1 MSGAAHIDTSP
12 AKAARRLLHQAR
24 FTVSVPEPR
33 LLPPDRGREIA
44 FAGRSNAGKS
54 SAINVLCGQ
63 HGLARTSRTPG
74 RTQHLVVFELDGDR
88 RLIDLPGFGYAKVDK
103 STRAHWE
110 RALPEYL
117 ETRRALAGLVLL
129 MDIRHPLKPQDLVL
143 LEWCRDSEVPVR
155 VLLSKADK
163 LGRGQAMATLH
174 QVTAA
179 LLRMHCPGS
188 AQIFSA
194 LKNTGTEDAW
204 RLIGDWL
211 ALGGSPDAH
220 APDSPGNAGPDAAAG
235 GGEDGPA
242 DAPGGP

>member
-1 MSGAAHIDTSP
+1 MVPRFGGARAGT
-12 AKAARRLLHQAR
+12 AEQGRQAR
-24 FTVSVPEPR
+24 PR
-33 LLPPDRGREIA
+33 
-44 FAGRSNAGKS
+44 
-54 SAINVLCGQ
+54 
-63 HGLARTSRTPG
+63 PG
-74 RTQHLVVFELDGDR
+74 D
-88 RLIDLPGFGYAKVDK
+88 
-103 STRAHWE
+103 
-110 RALPEYL
+110 
-117 ETRRALAGLVLL
+117 
-129 MDIRHPLKPQDLVL
+129 
-143 LEWCRDSEVPVR
+143 
-155 VLLSKADK
+155 
-163 LGRGQAMATLH
+163 ATLH

>member
-1 MSGAAHIDTSP
+1 MSGREQTIPSP
-12 AKAARRLLHQAR
+12 AQAARRLLRQAR
-24 FTVSVPEPR
+24 FTVSVPETR
-33 LLPPDRGREIA
+33 LLPPDRGLEIA

-54 SAINVLCGQ
+54 SAINLLCGQ

-74 RTQHLVVFELDGDR
+74 RTQHLVVFELDSER

-110 RALPEYL
+110 HALPEYL

-143 LEWCRDSEVPVR
+143 LEWCRESEVPVR

-179 LLRMHCPGS
+179 LLRMHVPGT

-194 LKNTGTEDAW
+194 LKVTGTDEAW
-204 RLIGDWL
+204 GVIGDWL
-211 ALGGSPDAH
+211 ELGTAPLGDEPPDGASDLNSP
-220 APDSPGNAGPDAAAG
+220 AGD
-235 GGEDGPA
+235 DGVSA
-242 DAPGGP
+242 DAPAAP